1 MSRKSIEER
10 INELDH
16 AACQRVL
23 LMISRGVVFD
33 IALKSEAATKKR
45 AKETPGQTVLE

>member
-1 MSRKSIEER
+1 MTRKSPEAR

-33 IALKSEAATKKR
+33 IALKSEAAKKK
-45 AKETPGQTVLE
+45 AKETSEQEVPV